1 MARCVATTELET
13 GATEAILNQSVDA
26 REPIRTAHGLRRL
39 VYWLMAGFFFALA
52 MVGVVLPGIP
62 TTPFLLLMCYFL
74 LRVSPSLH
82 AKAMAWPV
90 VGGPLRDWRDQGG
103 IRRSVKM
110 TACAMVGLLVGSTL
124 IWGALSLNIKTI
136 ILCAAIYG
144 ISVVVR
150 LPTARGE
157 IR

>member
-1 MARCVATTELET
+1 MVEPAR
-13 GATEAILNQSVDA
+13 GARRILYWILA
-26 REPIRTAHGLRRL
+26 GL
-39 VYWLMAGFFFALA
+39 FFALA

-103 IRRSVKM
+103 VRRSVKRL
-110 TACAMVGLLVGSTL
+110 AYGMVTLLVGSTL
-124 IWGALSLNIKTI
+124 VFSDLSILLKTVI
-136 ILCAAIYG
+136 ACAAVYG
-144 ISVVVR
+144 ISVVAR
-150 LPTARGE
+150 LPIARAEISEINGEFKTARPSQD
-157 IR
+157 